1 MRITRTTAG
10 AAFTAGAL
18 VLTLTALAYP
28 TMLGVQNTGSD
39 QARIITNT
47 VYGPL
52 TEADRDFVVKVRAAG
67 LWEHPLGLMA
77 MERGSTPE
85 MKEAGE
91 HLVVGHARLDATCR
105 RIAPELGITLPNL
118 ASPQQQQFVS
128 TVDGTT
134 GRQFDTT
141 AVNIMR
147 ITHGQIFPAIANI
160 RANTKNSLVRQLADQ
175 ANDTVL
181 DHITVLEKTGLVNFD
196 QVNFQQSAPPN
207 LPKAQLTP
215 PAPQP
220 GEPVVSLTAPPGL
233 EVNTSAPSPSPTVR

>member
-10 AAFTAGAL
+10 TAFVAGAL

-28 TMLGVQNTGSD
+28 TMLGVRNTASTQD
-39 QARIITNT
+39 RVITNT

-85 MKEAGE
+85 MVEAGE

-105 RIAPELGITLPNL
+105 KIAPELGITLPNL

-134 GRQFDTT
+134 GKQFDTT

-147 ITHGQIFPAIANI
+147 ITHGQIFPAIAKI

-196 QVNFQQSAPPN
+196 QVNFQQSAPPS
-207 LPKAQLTP
+207 LPKVQLTP

-220 GEPVVSLTAPPGL
+220 GEPVLSLTAPPGL
-233 EVNTSAPSPSPTVR
+233 EVNTSAPTPSPTVR